1 MRAEGVLRLILNVAM
16 FPGMS
21 FEVTDKYVRTVV
33 FEDGQSRSLL
43 IRVSLG
49 RSRRIELLSHIL
61 TLGRVRADCVVQDGP
76 RVARQAT
83 TIRSQG

>member
-21 FEVTDKYVRTVV
+21 IEVTDKYVRTVV

-43 IRVSLG
+43 IRVSFAAY
-49 RSRRIELLSHIL
+49 R
-61 TLGRVRADCVVQDGP
+61 
-76 RVARQAT
+76 AT
-83 TIRSQG
+83 TDRKYLN